1 MKFTVAGVSTQN
13 GSTKLRFAND
23 FVTRCKV
30 LARNKHTDIKLV
42 ELPQAMDKASAA
54 AYIGT
59 VAEFADV
66 NSQAAIASYLAK
78 GAKPVAKA
86 KAEAEKKAAKAA
98 KDAARKREKRAAEKA
113 RAAGIAKEQAEID
126 AEYAIED

>member
-66 NSQAAIASYLAK
+66 NSQAAISAYLAK
-78 GAKPVAKA
+78 GAKPAAKVDAKA
-86 KAEAEKKAAKAA
+86 QAEAEKKAAKAA

-113 RAAGIAKEQAEID
+113 AKATEQVELDTAE
-126 AEYAIED
+126 

>member
-30 LARNKHTDIKLV
+30 LARNKHTDIKLI

-66 NSQAAIASYLAK
+66 NSQAAIAAYLAK
-78 GAKPVAKA
+78 DGKPVAKA
-86 KAEAEKKAAKAA
+86 APKAKAKAVKKVATKAKAEKQLE
-98 KDAARKREKRAAEKA
+98 AAE
-113 RAAGIAKEQAEID
+113 
-126 AEYAIED
+126 